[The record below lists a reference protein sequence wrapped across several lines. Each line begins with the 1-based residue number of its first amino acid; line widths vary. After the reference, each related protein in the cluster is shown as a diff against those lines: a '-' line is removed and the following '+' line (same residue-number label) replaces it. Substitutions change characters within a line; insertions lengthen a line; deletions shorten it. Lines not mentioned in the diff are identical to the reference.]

1 MAFGPIGMAI
11 GGTMMAGAALMD
23 KGVRDGIGK
32 FVDGMKNTFMEL
44 LGNVGNGFKW
54 LGGKLQE
61 VFRSAV
67 NGVITALNYAIS
79 SFTLI
84 PRIIIGGVEELYNRL
99 PIKQDWATQ
108 TIQSI
113 KSLASYQIPRFASGK
128 NSAGPSLAMESRMSG
143 HNAMIVND
151 SEFVIPRDGFLTLSG
166 LVANQ
171 IRNSQPASQSSSP
184 KIDLQINLQLNS
196 LTANSSEIINA
207 LRDPVIEIINAAWT
221 EANQTTVRRARVS

>member
-1 MAFGPIGMAI
+1 
-11 GGTMMAGAALMD
+11 MD
-23 KGVRDGIGK
+23 LI
-32 FVDGMKNTFMEL
+32 N
-44 LGNVGNGFKW
+44 NVGNGFKW

-99 PIKQDWATQ
+99 PVKQEWATQ

-128 NSAGPSLAMESRMSG
+128 NSAGPTLAMESRMSG

-171 IRNSQPASQSSSP
+171 IRNTQPASQSPSP
-184 KIDLQINLQLNS
+184 KIDLQINLQLQS

-221 EANQTTVRRARVS
+221 EANQTTIRRARVS